1 MKFFNSLPD
10 RNNFLKLVLRI
21 ILALVIIQ
29 GVRAVIFCGLWTVVQ
44 PGTNIVLFQLL
55 NGLTYIIMGIILLLY
70 FKPYLKNL
78 GLNWND
84 IRLRTRIFYSLGLT
98 LLVILAVSPYTFE
111 WEVHVL
117 IMGLLFGI
125 ITPLFEELLFRGYI
139 WGKISESGGMV
150 NPNGLTL
157 ITVTLLFMVWHL
169 GYIDVLMLHPLAGTG
184 NLPMIMISKMGIGL
198 VLGLIVGYLRLK
210 TGKTYASIIFH
221 GLWNVFA
228 P

>member
-1 MKFFNSLPD
+1 MKFFHSTND
-10 RNNFLKLVLRI
+10 RNNYLKLVLRI

-29 GVRAVIFCGLWTVVQ
+29 VIRAVIFGGLWSVIR

-55 NGLTYIIMGIILLLY
+55 NGLAYILLGIILLLY
-70 FKPYLKNL
+70 FKPSLKNL
-78 GLNWND
+78 GLNWDD
-84 IRLRTRIFYSLGLT
+84 IRLRTRILYILGLT
-98 LLVILAVSPYTFE
+98 LLVILVVSPYTFE
-111 WEVHVL
+111 WELHVL
-117 IMGLLFGI
+117 ILGLLFGI

-157 ITVTLLFMVWHL
+157 VTVTILFMVWHL
-169 GYIDVLMLHPLAGTG
+169 GYVDVLMLHPLATG
-184 NLPMIMISKMGIGL
+184 SLTMIMISKMGIGL